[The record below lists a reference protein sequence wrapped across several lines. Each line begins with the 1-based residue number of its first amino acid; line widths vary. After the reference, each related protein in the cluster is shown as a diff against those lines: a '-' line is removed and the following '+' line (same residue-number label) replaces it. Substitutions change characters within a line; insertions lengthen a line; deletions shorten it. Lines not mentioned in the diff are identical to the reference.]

1 MKTLKVVL
9 PTPLLC
15 PFKII
20 IRERTKLQDKYYS
33 YEKSI
38 FPPQLSV
45 LRSMLSL
52 DRHQNP

>member
-20 IRERTKLQDKYYS
+20 IGERTKLQDKYYS